1 MSFDVGE
8 VCLRNTNI
16 AVGALPSLAACLP
29 HIPAEAS
36 SIACIH
42 VYVDRQVLRHSSHI
56 LMSAAAKDDLCTAD
70 TCHDC
75 PHLLNSD
82 VVIA

>member
-8 VCLRNTNI
+8 ACLRNTYI

-36 SIACIH
+36 SVTC
-42 VYVDRQVLRHSSHI
+42 RQTGL
-56 LMSAAAKDDLCTAD
+56 AAFK
-70 TCHDC
+70 
-75 PHLLNSD
+75 PHPD
-82 VVIA
+82 ERGGQR